1 MAADMADVV
10 AAHPKSENF
19 VKDYLKKE
27 TTGLGIYG
35 QEVDNGL
42 LEEER
47 ELPKLKQQQLVFY
60 RGMRKELQRLSK
72 LKSTQ

>member
-10 AAHPKSENF
+10 AAHPNSESF

-27 TTGLGIYG
+27 TTGQGIYG

-47 ELPKLKQQQLVFY
+47 ELPELKQQQLVFY